1 MRFLSTTALLTAALL
16 SALPGSAA
24 ASEERRQGFAAAE
37 RQGLYEPAL
46 LEARLRYDNAT
57 TGGAATLIS
66 GFGLDVAGIALTLID
81 PFGYLGLAG
90 FIGVGTGIAVMAA
103 GMTVLAV
110 SRYAW
115 QKKRRE
121 LLGGAEP
128 MRVEAA
134 ARASIAFNR
143 EPSLSGG

>member
-1 MRFLSTTALLTAALL
+1 MRLLLTTAVLTVAIL
-16 SALPGSAA
+16 SALPGRAA
-24 ASEERRQGFAAAE
+24 ASEERRQAFAAAA

-57 TGGAATLIS
+57 TGGAATLIF
-66 GFGLDVAGIALTLID
+66 GFGLDAAGIALTLID

-90 FIGVGTGIAVMAA
+90 FISVGTGIAVMAA

-121 LLGGAEP
+121 LLGQATP
-128 MRVEAA
+128 VQLDAD
-134 ARASIAFNR
+134 ARASIAFNF
-143 EPSLSGG
+143 EPSLPGG